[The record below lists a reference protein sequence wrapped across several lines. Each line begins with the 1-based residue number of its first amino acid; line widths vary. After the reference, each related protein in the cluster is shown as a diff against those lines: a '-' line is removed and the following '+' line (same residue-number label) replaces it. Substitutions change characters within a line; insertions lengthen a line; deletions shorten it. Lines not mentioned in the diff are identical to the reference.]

1 MKLSIVLS
9 TQPAQFQ
16 AVAFKGD
23 FEANVRKIAGWGY
36 DGVELAIRDPKLV
49 DADELLRVVAAH
61 GLGIP
66 AIGTGQAWGEEGLS
80 YTDPDPAVRRAAVER
95 TKAHIPFAARTGA
108 VIIVGLLRGIVKSG
122 VSQAQAMDWLV
133 GALREC
139 CAEARSASP
148 LRAEGIGR
156 TREKHAASIASP
168 LRAGGIEGGVRI
180 ALEPINRYETSLVNN
195 VAQGLDLIERV
206 GADNLGLLLDTFH
219 MNIEDASIEGSIRAC
234 GDRIFHFHVADS
246 NRWYPGAGHLD
257 FASILDALDETGYQG
272 YVSGEFLPL
281 PDADTAARRSIAH
294 LRGIAP

>member
-9 TQPAQFQ
+9 TQAAKFA

-23 FEANVRKIAGWGY
+23 FEANVAKIAGWGY

-49 DADELLRVVAAH
+49 DADKLLRVVAGH
-61 GLGIP
+61 GLAVP

-80 YTDPDPAVRRAAVER
+80 YTDPDPAVRRAAIER
-95 TKAHIPFAARTGA
+95 TISHIPFAARTGA
-108 VIIVGLLRGIVKSG
+108 ARGDVRIAPCRTVIIIGLLRGVVKPG

-133 GALREC
+133 GALQEC
-139 CAEARSASP
+139 CAEAKP
-148 LRAEGIGR
+148 
-156 TREKHAASIASP
+156 H
-168 LRAGGIEGGVRI
+168 GVRI

-195 VAQGLDLIERV
+195 AEQGLDLLERI
-206 GADNLGLLLDTFH
+206 GAENMGLLLDTFH

-246 NRWYPGAGHLD
+246 NRWHPGAGHLD
-257 FASILDALDETGYQG
+257 FDSILEVLYTTGYQG

-281 PDADTAARRSIAH
+281 PDADTAAQ
-294 LRGIAP
+294 RGIAYLRQIHCS